1 MNTKRRYGVL
11 NAKRTPTKST
21 ESLPTI
27 LEFFITCVFQIC
39 KSTKNAN
46 VETTWSE
53 SEKAGMLH
61 VV

>member
-1 MNTKRRYGVL
+1 MSLKRRYGAL
-11 NAKRTPTKST
+11 NAKRSSTKST
-21 ESLPTI
+21 ESLLTI
-27 LEFFITCVFQIC
+27 LEFFITYVFQIC

-53 SEKAGMLH
+53 SEKTRLLY